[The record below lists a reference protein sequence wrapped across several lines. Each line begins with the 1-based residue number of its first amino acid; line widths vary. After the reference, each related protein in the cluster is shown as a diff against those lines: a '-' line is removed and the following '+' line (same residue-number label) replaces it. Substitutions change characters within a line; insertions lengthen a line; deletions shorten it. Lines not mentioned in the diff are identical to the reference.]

1 MVINMKEKSSRL
13 IKRLYDDMQNVPD
26 EIKNPRKQVTISL
39 DLGTACDYQAI
50 ATAFNLS
57 FSAFVEDLLDDQ
69 LPLIVA
75 SLEDAELNQCA
86 QNTLAY
92 EKEYLTAKGYEV
104 ERVGFR
110 DSFHIEQAKRKGEL

>member
-1 MVINMKEKSSRL
+1 MEQKPSKL
-13 IKRLYDDMQNVPD
+13 IERLYSSMQHIPD
-26 EIKNPRKQVTISL
+26 EVKNPRKQVTISL

-57 FSAFVEDLLDDQ
+57 FSAFIEELLDDQ

-86 QNTLAY
+86 KNTLEH
-92 EKEYLTAKGYEV
+92 EKEFLTAKGIDV
-104 ERVGFR
+104 ERVGYR
-110 DSFHIEQAKRKGEL
+110 DLFHYEQSKRKGEV